1 MPTKANLIQPS
12 EKYPIYL
19 TQANTIISKYKDAAD
34 QANKNSEL
42 EAQIKKVQDNIER
55 EKEKSYQEF

>member
-1 MPTKANLIQPS
+1 MNKNLIPLS
-12 EKYPIYL
+12 DKYIHL
-19 TQANTIISKYKDAAD
+19 FTQANTIINKYKDAAD
-34 QANKNSEL
+34 QANKNSDL

>member
-12 EKYPIYL
+12 EKYPISL